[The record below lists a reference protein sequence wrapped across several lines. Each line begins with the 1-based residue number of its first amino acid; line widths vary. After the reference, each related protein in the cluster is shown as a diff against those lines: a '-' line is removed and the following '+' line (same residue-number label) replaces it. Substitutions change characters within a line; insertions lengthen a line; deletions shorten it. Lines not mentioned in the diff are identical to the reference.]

1 MTYLNNEMLEAYKQV
16 LGGEA
21 PTAGEFMKNDGPI
34 QIDPVASAVKTAT
47 KKLEYDL
54 ERVKNELTNAT
65 AEIRVLYKIVDKI
78 LNRDY

>member
-21 PTAGEFMKNDGPI
+21 PTAGQFMNEDGPI
-34 QIDPVASAVKTAT
+34 QVDPVASAVKTAT
-47 KKLEYDL
+47 KNLEYKL
-54 ERVKNELTNAT
+54 ERVKEELTNAN